1 MDSIS
6 GRTFVR
12 IFVGIFAGI
21 FAGLMGLI
29 LLCGAGLA
37 CQGTSQ
43 KIDPFYLERLG
54 AGERAFYAGNFETA
68 VEEMKIALIGLGG
81 EKELMAKA
89 HVYLGLSYYQLKNA
103 GEAKTSLRKATSL
116 LDMEDLKA
124 LISNEAVWNYLNRV
138 MIDLGIQ
145 GPEVRGETALQLRN
159 LEQRQ
164 MGSEGGENFVK
175 NLEQQIKSNPRN
187 VSLYYELYEY
197 RMGNANT
204 KEAKKTLEDLI
215 KKNPNEAKAYY
226 LLGRIQY
233 QQRNLKDADQ
243 NLQRVF
249 SIQKIVPVEEY
260 VLLEAQAYLML
271 TTHLRGDRQSSY
283 RMFAEWA
290 DRFTDEKIRYL
301 DLEEQDRAIFLGI
314 AHAEGTQ
321 AEIERLKIEAQSA
334 ERGEVEEGQVEK
346 KRVEEKRIEERQA
359 EKPPPVK
366 TKVEG
371 TVEEK
376 GVVSESA
383 QQTKTKDAVSGELK
397 AGDLVP
403 IDQVDTPPV
412 LKSRVNPKYPSNA
425 FAMGI
430 EGIVIVNALITE
442 TGDVVEVVVI
452 QGLSG
457 QFNEATTKA
466 VKQWKYE
473 PALKDG
479 VKVKVWKQITVT
491 FKLKQDQDV

>member
-1 MDSIS
+1 MNGILA
-6 GRTFVR
+6 R
-12 IFVGIFAGI
+12 IFAVLIGF
-21 FAGLMGLI
+21 I
-29 LLCGAGLA
+29 LLWGTVLP
-37 CQGTSQ
+37 CQETSQ
-43 KIDPFYLERLG
+43 KIDPFYLQRLEG
-54 AGERAFYAGNFETA
+54 GERAFLGGEYETA
-68 VEEMKIALIGLGG
+68 VEELEIALFGIQGDEQL
-81 EKELMAKA
+81 KAKA
-89 HVYLGLSYYQLKNA
+89 NVYLGLSHYYLGNSR
-103 GEAKTSLRKATSL
+103 EAKSHLSEAKNYLGMEGLR
-116 LDMEDLKA
+116 A
-124 LISNEAVWNYLNRV
+124 LITDESVWFYLNRV
-138 MIDLGIQ
+138 LVDLKLMEDEQKQPEGMMIPSGI
-145 GPEVRGETALQLRN
+145 PGEKQTGS
-159 LEQRQ
+159 QRAE
-164 MGSEGGENFVK
+164 SVIK

-187 VSLYYELYEY
+187 VGLYYELYEY
-197 RMGNANT
+197 HMGNGNT
-204 KEAKKTLEDLI
+204 KEAKKILEDLI
-215 KKNPNEAKAYY
+215 KKNRNEAKAYY
-226 LLGRIQY
+226 LLGRIQF
-233 QQRNLKDADQ
+233 QQRDLKDADQ
-243 NLQRVF
+243 NLRRVF

-260 VLLEAQAYLML
+260 VRLEAQAYLIL

-301 DLEEQDRAIFLGI
+301 DLEEQDRAIFMGI
-314 AHAEGTQ
+314 AHSEGTQ

-346 KRVEEKRIEERQA
+346 KRVEEKRIEQKQA

-442 TGDVVEVVVI
+442 TGDVVEVVVV
-452 QGLSG
+452 QGLDG
-457 QFNEATTKA
+457 GFNEATTRA
-466 VKQWKYE
+466 VRQWKYE